1 MAENRL
7 QNPTLLPDKRK
18 GLLYP
23 IAFLWGLIV
32 VSIIVFYLVEDGLS
46 DSFNRYYLLPWTF
59 LTGVVLLTP
68 SIYLF
73 FKKKFDPFHPLVFPV
88 WSYFFP
94 AFFVGGLILTF
105 DLSQPYYLAFVQD
118 ERYELPLT
126 LVFVMLG
133 FAGLTIGFALPIG
146 KKIGEII
153 SRWLP
158 NWHWTPEQVMK
169 PGILLLGIGLINTV
183 AAFGMGL
190 LGFQK
195 AEEIN
200 SYDGI
205 IFLLSLF
212 WLEASFLLWLCIFR
226 TEKKFNINH
235 YLIIALLL
243 ITSLTKSAFQGNRG
257 SLIQLFILVAFA
269 FIFSGRKIE
278 FRHKVIS
285 GILLMIAL
293 VFGMI
298 YGTTFRSI
306 KMTEERMGM
315 EEYAGIILQ
324 TFEKVSDQDVGSVL
338 ENGLTA
344 MAERFESVSSLAVV
358 VSNYEK
364 LGGYEAGYGLDN
376 NIWKDSVT
384 FFIPRLLWADKPVAT
399 DAGNYGDLYFNYREN
414 SFTLTPIGDL
424 LRNFGPIGIPIGMLI
439 LGLIVR
445 ITYAALKENQEF
457 SLWKATLFYML
468 LTSISYEGS
477 YGLIVPY
484 LVKVGFIS
492 VIGILIIRF
501 FIGKKR
507 VVI

>member
-1 MAENRL
+1 MAEYKL
-7 QNPTLLPDKRK
+7 QNPALLPDKRK
-18 GLLYP
+18 GLLFP
-23 IAFLWGLIV
+23 IAFLGGLIV
-32 VSIIVFYLVEDGLS
+32 VSVFILFLFEEGFTES
-46 DSFNRYYLLPWTF
+46 ISRYYLLPWTL
-59 LTGVVLLTP
+59 LTGAVLLAP
-68 SIYLF
+68 SIYLY

-94 AFFVGGLILTF
+94 AFAVGGLILTF
-105 DLSQPYYLAFVQD
+105 NLSQPYYLAFVQD
-118 ERYELPLT
+118 ERSELPLT

-146 KKIGEII
+146 RKIGEII

-158 NWHWTPEQVMK
+158 TWQWKPEQVLK
-169 PGILLLGIGLINTV
+169 PGVILLGIGLINTV

-226 TEKKFNINH
+226 TETKLSFNH

-243 ITSLTKSAFQGNRG
+243 LTSLTKSAFQGNRG
-257 SLIQLFILVAFA
+257 SLIQLFILIAFA

-278 FRHKVIS
+278 FKHKVIS
-285 GILLMIAL
+285 GVLLMVAL

-298 YGTTFRSI
+298 YGTTFRTI
-306 KMTEERMGM
+306 KTTEERMGM
-315 EEYAGIILQ
+315 EEYAGIVLQ
-324 TFEKVSDQDVGSVL
+324 TFEKVSDQDVGTIL
-338 ENGLTA
+338 ENGFTA

-364 LGGYEAGYGLDN
+364 LGGYEASYGLDN

-384 FFIPRLLWADKPVAT
+384 FFIPRILWADKPVAT

-439 LGLIVR
+439 LGLLVR
-445 ITYAALKENQEF
+445 IIYAALKENQEF
-457 SLWKATLFYML
+457 SFWKATLFYML

-484 LVKVGFIS
+484 LVKVGIIS
-492 VIGILIIRF
+492 VVGMLIIRF
-501 FIGKKR
+501 FVGKTR
-507 VVI
+507 VAI